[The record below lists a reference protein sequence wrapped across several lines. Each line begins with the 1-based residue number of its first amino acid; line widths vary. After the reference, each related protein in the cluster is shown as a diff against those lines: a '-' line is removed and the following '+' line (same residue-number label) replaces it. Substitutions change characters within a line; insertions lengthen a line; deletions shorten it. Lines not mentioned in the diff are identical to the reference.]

1 MAPETK
7 LLLPRVP
14 SFFVY
19 SFSSSS
25 FVFFFLLRSYIS
37 WRELEWMSRAMLSSL
52 SKYNTKKR
60 FDSLIVFGWDDKELK
75 RETLLIKMD
84 RSERALATLNISIV
98 RSPPLTTWLAR
109 LMKRINKHRERKS
122 NNTSYRTFLLKI
134 KKNHFTFPALVSRPN
149 IFQPL
154 PLPLGYIR

>member
-122 NNTSYRTFLLKI
+122 NNTSYRKPFYFFRLSSRGQTSSNPSLYLLAI
-134 KKNHFTFPALVSRPN
+134 YGSGWL
-149 IFQPL
+149 
-154 PLPLGYIR
+154 